1 MRPATCPICRTR
13 LDPKAIVAAGPFRC
27 SSCHAS
33 LQASES
39 YAQIVGWG
47 SVAVVIALFSV
58 LGFRGLRLVCA
69 VLLAFV
75 PALYVSV
82 NFAKYLLPPHIEPY
96 LPEHP
101 TLDLRKKRRK

>member
-1 MRPATCPICRTR
+1 
-13 LDPKAIVAAGPFRC
+13 
-27 SSCHAS
+27 
-33 LQASES
+33 
-39 YAQIVGWG
+39 
-47 SVAVVIALFSV
+47 
-58 LGFRGLRLVCA
+58 